1 LARAGGRTVSETGS
15 STRRLS
21 TITIDQAIAGGSNVL
36 IAVLAARILDTALF
50 GYFGLVLLLYGMVL
64 AASRALVGGPL
75 LVHPD
80 EARDRTREVIGSGVV
95 VGVLFGLIVLVLGL
109 LAQLWDPRL
118 GQAVV
123 VLAVFMPWLVLQD
136 VGRFI
141 GFALRQPAL
150 ALKLDVAWLL
160 LLLVGV
166 AVLAGLGVESLSW
179 FIATWAGSGAVAGAG
194 LFFRR
199 GDKAPRL
206 GVSWLRTTWSYSWRY
221 LVGSVASQGSM
232 LAGASGVGA
241 VAGAREL
248 GSGIGA
254 TLMVRPFMTFQIA
267 AMAAGVSDIAND
279 RSDGATVMRHVKRT
293 TVVTTS
299 IAVIN
304 TLIMVFLPDVL
315 GRLVLGETWD
325 YTKTLLLAAGVQI
338 VMLGLIT
345 GPRAA
350 LLGLGIVRVSI
361 PLDIISSL
369 LYTVL
374 MVIGAYING
383 ALGATWAVAGGLT
396 AMTAVWWMAFA
407 VHRDRGVASSSDAAS
422 ELADGSLS

>member
-1 LARAGGRTVSETGS
+1 VSETGS
-15 STRRLS
+15 SARRLS

-50 GYFGLVLLLYGMVL
+50 GLFGLVLLLYGMVL
-64 AASRALVGGPL
+64 AANRALVGGPL

-80 EARDRTREVIGSGVV
+80 EARERTREVIGSGIV
-95 VGVLFGLIVLVLGL
+95 VGFVLALVLLVLGL
-109 LAQLWDPRL
+109 LAHLWDPRL
-118 GQAVV
+118 GQAVI
-123 VLAVFMPWLVLQD
+123 VLAVFMPWLILQD
-136 VGRFI
+136 LGRFI
-141 GFALRQPAL
+141 GFALQRPAL
-150 ALKLDVAWLL
+150 ALRLDLAWLL
-160 LLLVGV
+160 LLLAGV
-166 AVLAGLGVESLSW
+166 AVLVVLEVESLSW
-179 FIATWAGSGAVAGAG
+179 FIATWAGSGAVAGAS
-194 LFFRR
+194 LLFRR
-199 GDKAPRL
+199 GEEFPRL
-206 GVSWLRTTWSYSWRY
+206 GIAWLRTTWSYSWRY
-221 LVGSVASQGSM
+221 LVGSVTSQGSM

-267 AMAAGVSDIAND
+267 AMAAGVSDVAND
-279 RSDGATVMRHVKRT
+279 RSDRATVMRHVKRT

-304 TLIMVFLPDVL
+304 TIIMLVLPDTL
-315 GRLVLGETWD
+315 GRLVLGETWE
-325 YTKTLLLAAGVQI
+325 YTQPLLLAAGIQV
-338 VMLGLIT
+338 VLLGLIT

-383 ALGATWAVAGGLT
+383 ALGAVWAVAAGL
-396 AMTAVWWMAFA
+396 AVMTVVWWLALA
-407 VHRDRGVASSSDAAS
+407 IHRDRGVAPSVEVAA
-422 ELADGSLS
+422 EHADGSLS